1 LPTACGKEGRIVY
14 ENMNDPNYLNLVSVA
29 TTETGKKVAY
39 AYYLRKD
46 FVAKSMVIY
55 LDTTGII
62 EKIFFSSDDHGTVE
76 WRNGSGLV
84 DCHRWESE
92 DQARSQSYL
101 TRRYTTILSN
111 GAVDTEF
118 ARVVIIPDILDRLRD
133 ADLAEWISDIVHV
146 REYLLPVD
154 DSRFRPAG

>member
-1 LPTACGKEGRIVY
+1 MRQTGLNVY
-14 ENMNDPNYLNLVSVA
+14 KNMNDENFLKLVSIA

-39 AYYLRKD
+39 AYYLRED

-55 LDTTGII
+55 LDGAGII

-76 WRNGSGLV
+76 WRNGSGLA

-111 GAVDTEF
+111 GAVDMDY
-118 ARVVIIPDILDRLRD
+118 ARNVIIPDILDNLSD
-133 ADLAEWISDIVHV
+133 ADVAEWIGDIITV
-146 REYLLPVD
+146 REYLVPVD
-154 DSRFRPAG
+154 ESRFRSTG

>member
-1 LPTACGKEGRIVY
+1 
-14 ENMNDPNYLNLVSVA
+14 MNDPNYLNLVSVA

>member
-1 LPTACGKEGRIVY
+1 
-14 ENMNDPNYLNLVSVA
+14 MNDANYLNLVSVA

-55 LDTTGII
+55 LDSAGII

-92 DQARSQSYL
+92 DQAKSQSYL
-101 TRRYTTILSN
+101 TRRYTSILSN
-111 GAVDTEF
+111 GAADMDY
-118 ARVVIIPDILDRLRD
+118 ARNVIIPDILDRLHD
-133 ADLAEWISDIVHV
+133 ADVAEWIGDIISV
-146 REYLLPVD
+146 REYLVPAD
-154 DSRFRPAG
+154 ESRFHTAG